1 MPAIVI
7 DGHPNPDSLTAALAA
22 RCAEAYGE
30 AELLVLRDLA
40 FDPNMHVGYRGTQPL
55 EPDLIEAQAAI
66 GRADRVVLVA
76 PVWWGSI
83 PALAKG
89 FFDRAFLPGGAFRY
103 RKSGLV
109 DGLLDGRTGRVI
121 VTTDSPWWYLRLVGD
136 TTVRHVRGRI
146 LRFSGLRGVSA
157 MRLGPVRNSTSAQRE
172 AWLEKVAVAARRD
185 AAADARRPRRA
196 DPGASAAD
204 SAAAEPETAAPAAA
218 ESTADLTPAAAPVE
232 SR

>member
-7 DGHPNPDSLTAALAA
+7 DGHPNPDSLTAALAMRYA
-22 RCAEAYGE
+22 AAHGDAEVLA
-30 AELLVLRDLA
+30 LRDLD
-40 FDPNMHVGYRGTQPL
+40 FDPILRVGYRGAQPL
-55 EPDLIEAQAAI
+55 EPDLLAAQASIEA
-66 GRADRVVLVA
+66 ADRVVVVV

-89 FFDRAFLPGGAFRY
+89 FFDRTFLPGWAFKY

-109 DGLLDGRTGRVI
+109 DGLLAGRTGRVI